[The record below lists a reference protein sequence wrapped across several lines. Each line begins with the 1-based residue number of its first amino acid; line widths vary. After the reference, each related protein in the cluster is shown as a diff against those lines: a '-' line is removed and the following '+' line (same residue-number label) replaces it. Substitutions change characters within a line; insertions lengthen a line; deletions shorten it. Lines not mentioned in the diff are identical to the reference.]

1 MMSDSSATPER
12 IVSEI
17 FCREALGQ
25 ILLIALVDKRA
36 QHPAN
41 RAERFSPIT
50 GIALRSARCQSPDH
64 KFLKNVG
71 GGRCPNPDKR
81 VFKRQ
86 SRSIAIFRRIIEIRD
101 AACSEASEDSRVIC
115 LPVTIVT
122 LADDRI
128 RHCIQNPRSFTAGS
142 LIEITRILFQQRW
155 QNRASDQCARSR
167 VGVGCPVAL
176 CVSLCA
182 LAISAEVIL
191 CLLYSGDSP
200 CQSKVDWIHQLL
212 PGKFEF
218 LFRRERSCI
227 GDVAHIEIRNEAERT
242 LLLLF
247 LDLLFRYFDLE
258 APPA

>member
-86 SRSIAIFRRIIEIRD
+86 SRSIAIVYCRFPCRNNVDLVSATMAESRCRS
-101 AACSEASEDSRVIC
+101 AC
-115 LPVTIVT
+115 P
-122 LADDRI
+122 
-128 RHCIQNPRSFTAGS
+128 
-142 LIEITRILFQQRW
+142 
-155 QNRASDQCARSR
+155 
-167 VGVGCPVAL
+167 
-176 CVSLCA
+176 
-182 LAISAEVIL
+182 
-191 CLLYSGDSP
+191 
-200 CQSKVDWIHQLL
+200 
-212 PGKFEF
+212 
-218 LFRRERSCI
+218 
-227 GDVAHIEIRNEAERT
+227 
-242 LLLLF
+242 
-247 LDLLFRYFDLE
+247 
-258 APPA
+258 